1 MKQDVILNGI
11 NIGELSFDKDLMI
24 SEIKERCIDKGFNFV
39 SIRPRGDQ
47 LEQEAFVNWA
57 KYLAENQVYFAFL
70 YATQHPPKGKI
81 SHLTAETIEKMK
93 EIAGEY
99 YLGEFFGDRSSAKK
113 AELEK
118 IEQ

>member
-1 MKQDVILNGI
+1 MKQDVILNSI

-24 SEIKERCIDKGFNFV
+24 SEIKDRCIDKGFNFV

-70 YATQHPPKGKI
+70 YATQHPPKGK
-81 SHLTAETIEKMK
+81 
-93 EIAGEY
+93 
-99 YLGEFFGDRSSAKK
+99 
-113 AELEK
+113 
-118 IEQ
+118 